1 MSEVCGTCGLPPDL
15 CVCVEAGRAVTVHTE
30 ERRYGKQVTVVEG
43 LDPARDDPED
53 LAIDLE
59 SKLACGGI
67 VDGGTI
73 ELQGDHVGRVA
84 DLLGEMGFTVRRGS
98 SSPAPEATEDEA
110 VCGTCDLPVNLCVCE
125 QTDQDEPV
133 TVAVERR
140 RQETGVLTTVSGLDR
155 GAVDIH
161 RLTADLKS
169 DLDCEATVEG
179 DRVELRGEF
188 PDRTRRF
195 LEDHGFTVEFG
206 SLDPDAAT
214 SEGSGTA
221 VYEPGTTDAGNSEVG
236 YCPDC
241 GAELPDSGPGAF
253 CGACGA
259 ELPDR

>member
-15 CVCVEAGRAVTVHTE
+15 CVCEGATEVTVRVE

-43 LDPARDDPED
+43 LDPARDDPES
-53 LAIDLE
+53 LAIDLK

-73 ELQGDHVGRVA
+73 ELQGDHAGRVV
-84 DLLGEMGFTVRRGS
+84 DILGEMGFTVRRGS
-98 SSPAPEATEDEA
+98 SPPDADATDDEA

-125 QTDQDEPV
+125 QVDQETAV

-140 RQETGVLTTVSGLDR
+140 RQGTGVLTAVSGLDR
-155 GAVDIH
+155 DAVDIH

-169 DLDCEATVEG
+169 DLDCEATVDG
-179 DRVELRGEF
+179 DRIELRGEF

-214 SEGSGTA
+214 SGGSGTV

-241 GAELPDSGPGAF
+241 GTELPDSGPDAF

-259 ELPDR
+259 ELPDGD